1 MEGSKARRRPSFAR
15 NWYHSSEATDIK
27 TTPSRKRPPRS
38 TSSPNSKPSEHRKS
52 EGKGGPSAPIRVG
65 VATRPALIRELLCR
79 VLAEETAIDV
89 VGNASDEGG
98 LRELLRE
105 KRPRVLLFDFEALG
119 PSGESLISR
128 LRRESPSTRFLVLAT
143 RSGADTVERVLR
155 AGASG
160 LVGKE
165 LDLETVV
172 RAIRTVADGEVWANR
187 LVTAHALEY
196 LAGLSDLGA
205 ARGAANGHLT
215 QREGEIVNEVGLGL
229 RNKEIAAKLRISEK
243 TVHTHLNNIFRKLQM
258 GNRIALALFAREIV
272 QRP

>member
-1 MEGSKARRRPSFAR
+1 MR
-15 NWYHSSEATDIK
+15 
-27 TTPSRKRPPRS
+27 
-38 TSSPNSKPSEHRKS
+38 SKPRNSRAGKRARKVQAPRDGVRKS
-52 EGKGGPSAPIRVG
+52 DIAAGEGPPLRVA
-65 VATRPALIRELLCR
+65 VATRPALIREILCR
-79 VLAEETAIDV
+79 VLSAEPGLALA
-89 VGNASDEGG
+89 GHASDEAAI
-98 LRELLRE
+98 RDLLRTE
-105 KRPRVLLFDFEALG
+105 KPRVLLFDFEALG

-165 LDLETVV
+165 LDFETVV
-172 RAIRTVADGEVWANR
+172 RAIRTVAAGEVWANR

-196 LAGLSDLGA
+196 LAGLSELGV
-205 ARGAANGHLT
+205 ARNSVNGHLT
-215 QREGEIVNEVGLGL
+215 QREAEIVNEVGLGL
-229 RNKEIAAKLRISEK
+229 RNREIAGKLRISEK

-258 GNRIALALFAREIV
+258 GNRIALALFARELV

>member
-1 MEGSKARRRPSFAR
+1 MRSKSRRSQRA
-15 NWYHSSEATDIK
+15 K
-27 TTPSRKRPPRS
+27 PSRQTPRPAVPGREDR
-38 TSSPNSKPSEHRKS
+38 P
-52 EGKGGPSAPIRVG
+52 AALRVA
-65 VATRPALIRELLCR
+65 VATRPALIREILCR
-79 VLAEETAIDV
+79 VLASEPGLALA
-89 VGNASDEGG
+89 GHASDEAG
-98 LRELLRE
+98 LRELLRAE
-105 KRPRVLLFDFEALG
+105 KPRVLLFDFEALG

-172 RAIRTVADGEVWANR
+172 RAIHTVASGEVWANR

-196 LAGLSDLGA
+196 LAGLSDLGV
-205 ARGAANGHLT
+205 ARTQSPNGHLT
-215 QREGEIVNEVGLGL
+215 QREAEIVNEVGLGL

-258 GNRIALALFAREIV
+258 GNRIALALFARELI

>member
-1 MEGSKARRRPSFAR
+1 MADS
-15 NWYHSSEATDIK
+15 
-27 TTPSRKRPPRS
+27 PPLRI
-38 TSSPNSKPSEHRKS
+38 
-52 EGKGGPSAPIRVG
+52 A
-65 VATRPALIRELLCR
+65 VATRPALIREILSRTLS
-79 VLAEETAIDV
+79 AEPGFAVVGQASDETAI
-89 VGNASDEGG
+89 
-98 LRELLRE
+98 RELLRRE
-105 KRPRVLLFDFEALG
+105 KPRVLLFDFEALG
-119 PSGESLISR
+119 PGGENMISR

-143 RSGADTVERVLR
+143 RSGAETVERVLR

-172 RAIRTVADGEVWANR
+172 RAIRTVAAGEVWANR

-196 LAGLSDLGA
+196 LAGLSELGVT
-205 ARGAANGHLT
+205 RNAANGHLT
-215 QREGEIVNEVGLGL
+215 QREAEIVNEVGLGL

-258 GNRIALALFAREIV
+258 GNRIALALFARELV

>member
-1 MEGSKARRRPSFAR
+1 MTRTRSSRTSAGKAPL
-15 NWYHSSEATDIK
+15 
-27 TTPSRKRPPRS
+27 TTPRKRGLAAAQAP
-38 TSSPNSKPSEHRKS
+38 
-52 EGKGGPSAPIRVG
+52 EGEALRIA
-65 VATRPALIRELLCR
+65 VATRPALIREILSR
-79 VLAEETAIDV
+79 VLSAEPGLTV
-89 VGNASDEGG
+89 VGQASEESAIRD
-98 LRELLRE
+98 LLKAE
-105 KRPRVLLFDFEALG
+105 KPRVLLFDFEALG
-119 PSGESLISR
+119 PSGESMISR
-128 LRRESPSTRFLVLAT
+128 LRRESSTTRFLVLAT
-143 RSGADTVERVLR
+143 RSGAETVERVLR

-165 LDLETVV
+165 LDVETVV
-172 RAIRTVADGEVWANR
+172 RAIRTVAAGEVWANR

-196 LAGLSDLGA
+196 LAGLSDLGV

>member
-1 MEGSKARRRPSFAR
+1 MRSR
-15 NWYHSSEATDIK
+15 NAHTRSGKSPHLAASSAASVRI
-27 TTPSRKRPPRS
+27 
-38 TSSPNSKPSEHRKS
+38 
-52 EGKGGPSAPIRVG
+52 A
-65 VATRPALIRELLCR
+65 VATRPALIREVLSR
-79 VLAEETAIDV
+79 VLAAEPGLAV
-89 VGNASDEGG
+89 VGQASEEGAI
-98 LRELLRE
+98 RNLLRAE
-105 KRPRVLLFDFEALG
+105 KPKVLLFDFEALG
-119 PSGESLISR
+119 PSGESMISR

-165 LDLETVV
+165 LDLDTVV
-172 RAIRTVADGEVWANR
+172 RAIRTVAAGEVWANR

-196 LAGLSDLGA
+196 LAGLSDLGVS
-205 ARGAANGHLT
+205 RNTANGHLT

-258 GNRIALALFAREIV
+258 GNRIALALFARELV